1 MPTKKQPL
9 KVPAKNPDTRAIEKR
24 VRASTGNPKDTKAA
38 VNWLLQHVRQA
49 ISGRIDKSMFQNVS
63 RGREGIGR
71 MYFFAYDPKHKD
83 TLPYYDKF
91 PLAIPIALYDDG
103 FLGLNLH
110 YLPPIA
116 RAKLLDQ
123 LMVYE
128 RNAGTP
134 RAYMQLSYDMLNQV
148 AKVKGYDACIKR
160 YLTTHIKTRLI
171 KVENEHWETAAMLP
185 VQEFRKASK
194 TTIWKGRK

>member
-1 MPTKKQPL
+1 MATKKTPSTKATKADPQ
-9 KVPAKNPDTRAIEKR
+9 AIQKS
-24 VRASTGNPKDTKAA
+24 VRANEGNPANTQQA
-38 VNWLLQHVRQA
+38 VDWLLVHVRQA
-49 ISGRIDKSMFQNVS
+49 LSGRIDKSMFKGVS

-71 MYFFAYDPKHKD
+71 MYFFAYDPKTKD

-110 YLPPIA
+110 YLPPRA
-116 RAKLLDQ
+116 RARLLDQ
-123 LMVYE
+123 LMAYE

-134 RAYMQLSYDMLNQV
+134 RAYMQLSYEMLNQV
-148 AKVKGYDACIKR
+148 AKVKGYDKCIKR
-160 YLTTHIKTRLI
+160 YLTSHIKTKLI

-185 VQEFRKASK
+185 VQEFRKSSANK
-194 TTIWKGRK
+194 IWGGRR